1 MALGLLVKHKVSQL
15 TIYPVLGFLDTHHLV
30 PYIRLTRDK
39 KIKLSADAADS
50 ADKKKLKGN
59 YGIKYNLL
67 ESAKSAAIKEDNMRR
82 SLFIIAIV
90 AALFLIG
97 CQAPKIRL
105 FPSAADPLREYTLA
119 GTEKGKVLV
128 ISIRGTISDT
138 PKKQFVT
145 TRPSMVQ
152 EVVSQLR
159 KAEEDPEVRAV
170 ILKVD
175 SPGGSVTAS
184 DILYNEIVAFKQKTK
199 AKVVVAM
206 MGVAAS
212 GGYYISL
219 PADYIFAHPTSVT
232 GSVGVLFL
240 RPDVA
245 GLMDKIGLGVE
256 VSKTGKNKDMGSPFR
271 PATTE
276 EKQIIKDLIDQL
288 GKRFMDRIAEH
299 RKIEPDNLKA
309 ISTARIFLADDALKL
324 GLVDGIGYLADA
336 VNQAK
341 KLSNLPQDAK
351 IVVYRRTE
359 YPDDNLYNTS
369 TTHYEG
375 RGLSIVSLDLP
386 AALTSFQAGFYYLWQ
401 PGTISD

>member
-1 MALGLLVKHKVSQL
+1 M
-15 TIYPVLGFLDTHHLV
+15 VL
-30 PYIRLTRDK
+30 K
-39 KIKLSADAADS
+39 
-50 ADKKKLKGN
+50 N
-59 YGIKYNLL
+59 NLCK
-67 ESAKSAAIKEDNMRR
+67 SAKSADIKERNMQKPI
-82 SLFIIAIV
+82 SIV
-90 AALFLIG
+90 AVVVVLFLIG

-119 GTEKGKVLV
+119 GEEKGKVLV
-128 ISIRGTISDT
+128 IPIRGTISDA
-138 PKKQFVT
+138 PKRQFII

-159 KAEEDPEVRAV
+159 KAEKDPEVKAI
-170 ILKVD
+170 ILKIN

-219 PADYIFAHPTSVT
+219 PADYILAHPTSVT

-240 RPDVA
+240 RPDVT
-245 GLMDKIGLGVE
+245 GLMDKIGIGVE

-271 PATTE
+271 QATAE
-276 EKQIIKDLIDQL
+276 ERQIIKDLIDQL
-288 GKRFMDRIAEH
+288 GKRFLDRIAEH
-299 RKIEPDNLKA
+299 RKIDPESLKE
-309 ISTARIFLADDALKL
+309 ISSARIFLAEDALKL
-324 GLVDGIGYLADA
+324 GMVDRVGYIGEA
-336 VNQAK
+336 VNLAK
-341 KLSNLPQDAK
+341 KLAELPENAK
-351 IVVYRRTE
+351 VVVYRRTE

-369 TTHYEG
+369 TSHYEG

-386 AALTSFQAGFYYLWQ
+386 ASLTSFQAGFYYLWQ
-401 PGTISD
+401 PGVMNE

>member
-1 MALGLLVKHKVSQL
+1 M
-15 TIYPVLGFLDTHHLV
+15 VL
-30 PYIRLTRDK
+30 K
-39 KIKLSADAADS
+39 
-50 ADKKKLKGN
+50 N
-59 YGIKYNLL
+59 NLRK
-67 ESAKSAAIKEDNMRR
+67 SAKSADIKERNMQKP
-82 SLFIIAIV
+82 IAIV
-90 AALFLIG
+90 AVVVVLFLIG

-119 GTEKGKVLV
+119 GEEKGKVLV
-128 ISIRGTISDT
+128 IPIRGTISDA
-138 PKKQFVT
+138 PKRQFII

-159 KAEEDPEVRAV
+159 KAEKDPEVKAI
-170 ILKVD
+170 ILKIN

-219 PADYIFAHPTSVT
+219 PADYILAHPTSVT

-240 RPDVA
+240 RPDVT
-245 GLMDKIGLGVE
+245 GLMDKIGIGVE

-271 PATTE
+271 QATAE
-276 EKQIIKDLIDQL
+276 ERQIIKDLIDQL
-288 GKRFMDRIAEH
+288 GKRFLDRIAEH
-299 RKIEPDNLKA
+299 RKIDPESLKE
-309 ISTARIFLADDALKL
+309 ISSARIFLADDALKL
-324 GLVDGIGYLADA
+324 GMIDRVGYIAEA
-336 VNQAK
+336 VSLAK
-341 KLSNLPQDAK
+341 KLAELPENAK
-351 IVVYRRTE
+351 VVVYRRTE

-369 TTHYEG
+369 TSHYEG

-386 AALTSFQAGFYYLWQ
+386 ASLTSFQAGFYYLWQ
-401 PGTISD
+401 PGVMNE